1 MKKEYWLAAVL
12 LVGMTACSN
21 DETGNVTT
29 GDADAA
35 LFTGSIEAPHTRA
48 FDQTWE
54 NGNQIGISG
63 ITGGKTYTNI
73 CYKYV
78 GAGNETFTAAAEKI
92 YYQDNKGVTF
102 TAYYPWAESLTESAT
117 ITVGT
122 WEQANQKT
130 FDFLYA
136 QAEGQKDVKVNFNF
150 KHRMSKLVLTVKAG
164 ADMTYDDVKDAVCYL
179 ENFLYEGTFDRTTGI
194 ATATGSPCAMWAF
207 ANNTTQG
214 EENFNTPTIS
224 ENESEGSVS
233 YTLILFPQ
241 TFPSSAG
248 NLSFYAET
256 GGNTYSAEIDLS
268 KVHGNDSANEL
279 KAGTQYNI
287 TINLNKT
294 GLTVGESTISAWE
307 EKNHEID
314 ANM

>member
-21 DETGNVTT
+21 DETGNATT

-54 NGNQIGISG
+54 DGNQIGISG
-63 ITGGKTYTNI
+63 TTGGKTYTNI
-73 CYKYV
+73 CYNY
-78 GAGNETFTAAAEKI
+78 AGTGDETFTAAAEKI
-92 YYQDNKGVTF
+92 YYQDEQGVTF
-102 TAYYPWAESLTESAT
+102 AAYYPWAESLTASTT
-117 ITVGT
+117 ISVGT
-122 WEQANQKT
+122 WKQANQKT

-136 QAEGQKDVKVNFNF
+136 QANGQKDVKVNFNF

-164 ADMTYDDVKDAVCYL
+164 ADMIYDDVKNAVCYL
-179 ENFLYEGTFDRTTGI
+179 GNFLYEGTFDRATGI
-194 ATATGSPCAMWAF
+194 ATATGNPSVMWAF

-214 EENFNTPTIS
+214 EETFNTPTIS
-224 ENESEGSVS
+224 EKESEGFVS

-241 TFPSSAG
+241 TFPSSAE

-268 KVHGNDSANEL
+268 KVPGNNDANEL

-294 GLTVGESTISAWE
+294 GLTVGESTISVWE
-307 EKNHEID
+307 ERDYSID

>member
-21 DETGNVTT
+21 DETGNATT

-63 ITGGKTYTNI
+63 ITGDKTYTNI
-73 CYKYV
+73 CYNY
-78 GAGNETFTAAAEKI
+78 AGGSDETFTAASEKI
-92 YYQDNKGVTF
+92 YYQDDKSVTF
-102 TAYYPWAESLTESAT
+102 TAYYPWNASLTASTT
-117 ITVGT
+117 IAADT
-122 WEQANQKT
+122 WGQAGQKK

-136 QAEGQKDVKVNFNF
+136 QASGQKDVKVNFNF
-150 KHRMSKLVLTVKAG
+150 QHRMSKLVLTVKAG
-164 ADMTYDDVKDAVCYL
+164 ADMTYDDVKSAVCHL
-179 ENFLYEGTFDRTTGI
+179 ENFLHEGTFERTTGI
-194 ATATGSPCAMWAF
+194 ATATGNPCTMWAF
-207 ANNTTQG
+207 ANNTTEG
-214 EENFNTPTIS
+214 EEKFNTPAIS
-224 ENESEGSVS
+224 ENESASSVS

-248 NLSFYAET
+248 NLSFAAAT

-268 KVHGNDSANEL
+268 KVTGNNNANEL

-287 TINLNKT
+287 TVNLNKT
-294 GLTVGESTISAWE
+294 GLTVGESTISPWE
-307 EKNHEID
+307 EKSYEID
-314 ANM
+314 ADM